1 MLRTLTYSLPDLKQA
16 WLVLF
21 LFVLGQLAAS
31 VLLGLIL
38 GIFQLQDTQNLTMPL
53 SYALSYVFPLL
64 YLYWKGLRRLN
75 DPLKEGQPDYDDIR
89 LDRPYL
95 GGMRLW
101 AFVPLVVLAMLAV
114 IILLSCLPEGREMPE
129 WFRQALSQIYGMKL
143 VVSLL
148 TMGVLAPLLEEFLF
162 RGIILT
168 GLSRR
173 MDPWW
178 AILWSSVLFGIA
190 HLNPWQALPA
200 FAMGCFFGWLY
211 LRTGSFWTVVGL
223 HSLNNVLA
231 IAAAA
236 LFGVEEVTQENI
248 QSVFGETA
256 AYIMVAVSAI
266 VLIVGI
272 GLINKYIPAKNKSN
286 NEKSDISD

>member
-53 SYALSYVFPLL
+53 SYALSYVL
-64 YLYWKGLRRLN
+64 
-75 DPLKEGQPDYDDIR
+75 
-89 LDRPYL
+89 
-95 GGMRLW
+95 
-101 AFVPLVVLAMLAV
+101 PLVMLAV

-129 WFRQALSQIYGMKL
+129 WFRQALSQVYGMKL
-143 VVSLL
+143 AVNLL
-148 TMGVLAPLLEEFLF
+148 TMGVLAPVLEEFLF

-178 AILWSSVLFGIA
+178 AILWSSVLFAIA

-200 FAMGCFFGWLY
+200 FAMGCFFGWIY
-211 LRTGSFWTVVGL
+211 YRTRSFWTVIGL
-223 HSLNNVLA
+223 HSLNNVMA

-256 AYIMVAVSAI
+256 AYIMVAVAAI
-266 VLIVGI
+266 VLVAGI
-272 GLINKYIPAKNKSN
+272 GLINKYIPAKKQ
-286 NEKSDISD
+286 ELQ